1 MLGFLLA
8 PENCLSES
16 ELLYNSTCPSC
27 SEKFSISVERIP
39 PVRARFPCEK
49 CGDPMDFPSRDQARI
64 QARLQKE
71 AARRAAV
78 AEAEAEEHRKASSI
92 ADDGKPFRVDKRG
105 WEDDHF
111 TRRDIRNLIRTGEI
125 LATDHVFVADGSW
138 VVALEVPELKSLFD
152 LKRTSKHTPPR
163 CCRTHTDRLGHF
175 LCHDTDR
182 PLCEE
187 CAPERKI
194 GETTVVRICA
204 HCGGPTDI
212 TAGALIP

>member
-1 MLGFLLA
+1 
-8 PENCLSES
+8 LSES
-16 ELLYNSTCPSC
+16 ELLYNSKCPSC
-27 SEKFSISVERIP
+27 SESFSISVERIP

-64 QARLQKE
+64 QARLQAE
-71 AARRAAV
+71 AARRAS
-78 AEAEAEEHRKASSI
+78 EAEEIQKSASG
-92 ADDGKPFRVDKRG
+92 AADGKPFRVDKRG

-125 LATDHVFVADGSW
+125 LATDHMFTADGSW
-138 VVALEVPELKSLFD
+138 VVAVDVPELKSLFD
-152 LKRTSKHTPPR
+152 LKRMSTRTPPR
-163 CCRTHTDRLGHF
+163 CCRTHTDRLAHF

-187 CAPERKI
+187 CAPERKV

-204 HCGGPTDI
+204 HCGGTTDI
-212 TAGALIP
+212 TATAAP